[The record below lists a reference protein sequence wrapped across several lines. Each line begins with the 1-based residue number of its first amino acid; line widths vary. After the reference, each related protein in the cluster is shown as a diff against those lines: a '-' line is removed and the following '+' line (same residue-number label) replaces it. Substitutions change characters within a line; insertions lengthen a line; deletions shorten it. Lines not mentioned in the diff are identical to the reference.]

1 MCVND
6 LVAVDSA
13 AAMIEPAISS
23 CKSNALT
30 VSDHCAAV
38 THRLINLRFMSVVV
52 ISQNFAKF
60 QWIVL
65 ALVSNFLITIT

>member
-1 MCVND
+1 MFVND

-38 THRLINLRFMSVVV
+38 THRLRGVVSIKLQQKNFNEINFRIL
-52 ISQNFAKF
+52 
-60 QWIVL
+60 
-65 ALVSNFLITIT
+65 